1 MPSSRLSAVFSALLV
16 GASGCGAAE
25 CPAGTVSV
33 GDRCVDVDA
42 SSSMDAG
49 PRDAFVR
56 PDTREDA
63 PGLDA
68 YEPDSPLPDD
78 AWAPDA
84 GTDGGPC
91 SRCPVAMPACFADG
105 CVECTT
111 DDHCIGAAGGPAC
124 DTVSHT
130 CVACNVGSDCTAPLA
145 ACLDHACVRCD
156 DRADCSAPTPA
167 CIANACVQCE
177 SRADCAAPTPACTS
191 NACVQCEMNM
201 DCPTAGASRCAGSTC
216 GMCMGDGDCTHIAG
230 SPRCVAGTCRACT
243 VAMEMTDCGINS
255 CNPATNTCTGTR
267 RGSRTVC
274 DMCFAD
280 SECGSGLTCAAVNPA
295 RGITGNYCLPIRTGA
310 FCVRPYFDVNTATSA
325 SGAGVTYCRHRAT
338 TCEALLGYA
347 GMGDGSCA
355 GAGGTDA
362 SCGATGVMD
371 GLCRLSGG
379 GNLCTHRCSGVG
391 TNSDCADDL
400 STCIADPADTSRNIC
415 SL

>member
-1 MPSSRLSAVFSALLV
+1 
-16 GASGCGAAE
+16 
-25 CPAGTVSV
+25 
-33 GDRCVDVDA
+33 
-42 SSSMDAG
+42 MDAG

-216 GMCMGDGDCTHIAG
+216 GMCIGDGDCTHMAG
-230 SPRCVAGTCRACT
+230 NPRCVAGTCRACT
-243 VAMEMTDCGINS
+243 VATETTDCGLDS
-255 CNPATNTCTGTR
+255 CNPVTNTCTGTR
-267 RGSRTVC
+267 RGSRTTCLTCVT
-274 DMCFAD
+274 D
-280 SECGSGLTCAAVNPA
+280 SECGAGLTCGAVNPA
-295 RGITGNYCLPIRTGA
+295 RGVTGNYCLPIRTST
-310 FCVRPYFDVNTATSA
+310 CSRPYVEGINGDITDLGAMVN
-325 SGAGVTYCRHRAT
+325 YCRSRTT
-338 TCEALLGYA
+338 TCEAVLHHSTDQGS
-347 GMGDGSCA
+347 GTPRCGNTPDGTSD
-355 GAGGTDA
+355 DA
-362 SCGATGVMD
+362 CGASSIAD
-371 GLCRLSGG
+371 GLCRMSTAAL
-379 GNLCTHRCSGVG
+379 NLCTYACG
-391 TNSDCADDL
+391 TDIDCPGGFPCEDDL
-400 STCIADPADTSRNIC
+400 TVPVYGKRCRI
-415 SL
+415 